1 MSYVGCPLGL
11 RLGSEIVSKRLG
23 NPSRCDLE
31 SLANSAVDLEP
42 DFAHLGAQLGA
53 YLAPEAEGHQSVP
66 HGPGR
71 LDFGFGV
78 LNIFW

>member
-1 MSYVGCPLGL
+1 M
-11 RLGSEIVSKRLG
+11 
-23 NPSRCDLE
+23 
-31 SLANSAVDLEP
+31 DLEP